1 MLLRRA
7 RRASPRSVGVDRLSR
22 CGERFLGRGAPSDRS
37 PSLDFY
43 RCAPPSP
50 YVFVNVASKGL
61 RYCASSLFATHRRG
75 LRSGVSK
82 GLRLHKNCARGTVG
96 RAVDPE
102 GDRPLCSRKECRN
115 PPDSK
120 VLPERSWAEE
130 RARVRKSLILKDRKN
145 AEEFSTAR
153 VMFTPA
159 EGKEVEFRLMEKWT
173 SEFKPD
179 QQAKKPQM

>member
-1 MLLRRA
+1 MCKRNSWSCRG
-7 RRASPRSVGVDRLSR
+7 S
-22 CGERFLGRGAPSDRS
+22 GRGQTP
-37 PSLDFY
+37 
-43 RCAPPSP
+43 
-50 YVFVNVASKGL
+50 NVLAKS
-61 RYCASSLFATHRRG
+61 A
-75 LRSGVSK
+75 
-82 GLRLHKNCARGTVG
+82 
-96 RAVDPE
+96 E
-102 GDRPLCSRKECRN
+102 SR
-115 PPDSK
+115 DSK